1 MSGRR
6 LNLARYTGPVC
17 KLCRRENQKLFL
29 KGDRCF
35 SAKCPFERHPYPP
48 GDQGNNRRR
57 RGKASDFAIQLR
69 EKQKVRRI
77 YGVME
82 RQFRR
87 YFAEASRQKGKTG
100 TALLTLLE
108 RRLDNVVYRLG
119 LADSRAQARQLVRH
133 GHIAVNGR
141 KVNIPSYLVKPG
153 DTVLVRANRRQNG
166 FFKLREEI
174 AAEKTIP
181 DWLQLNIESLSG
193 VVLRLPEREHID
205 IPINEQ
211 LVVEYYSR

>member
-1 MSGRR
+1 MKWED
-6 LNLARYTGPVC
+6 NLARYTDAVC
-17 KLCRRENQKLFL
+17 KLCRREGQKLFL

-35 SAKCPFERHPYPP
+35 SDKCPFERRPYPP
-48 GDQGNNRRR
+48 GDQGGKRRR
-57 RGKASDFAIQLR
+57 LSKSSDFAVQLR

-87 YFAEASRQKGKTG
+87 YFAEASRQKGQTG

-141 KVNIPSYLVKPG
+141 KVNIPSYMVKVG
-153 DTVLVRANRRQNG
+153 DTVQVRERQRQNG
-166 FFKLREEI
+166 FFKYREEVL
-174 AAEKTIP
+174 AEKTPP
-181 DWLQLNIESLSG
+181 DWLQLNVESMSG
-193 VVLRLPEREHID
+193 IVLRFPEREHID